1 MTCPEVA
8 GKIPVIKLNRV
19 VLPAPFGP
27 MMALRSP
34 GMILSVTS
42 RTARRPP
49 KLFESAR
56 SSRTGSPP
64 FACASVFTSMSLPSA
79 SEATGAPETEPRPMA
94 ALVAEFAGRE
104 VAAVDRR
111 LEELLLVELPE
122 LVDVRIS
129 LDDGVPELLLVV
141 AEHLLLLDLLDV
153 DVLHRVAHLVDAD
166 GTADGIQLQRGELF
180 DEFLG
185 TGEVA
190 LVVLD
195 DLVDHLR
202 RRVIGLRI
210 VRGDLAVFRAVFLYE
225 GFVLRVFQRG
235 AVLQRGHVTDHFVA
249 HGRQHELVIAR
260 RAADHR
266 LLVARGREL
275 LGELQRHGTDHERE
289 NGVGVLPNGRNVGP
303 EVLGADRRPDPL
315 DDLPAAGLECA
326 LEAADDLIAERI
338 VGADRRDLLVALV
351 AGPLP
356 EWMARLRAAPAGADE
371 VGILGQIALS
381 QIVGGR
387 NGRDIDGFVGGA
399 DRRQRVAARRQ
410 EAANEHMHLVLQDE
424 LLGPG
429 DGGVRLGLF
438 VLHDELHFRPAE
450 VAVDVVKVELEAIDH
465 ILADLGE
472 DAGGRRHISDA

>member
-34 GMILSVTS
+34 GMILNVTS

-64 FACASVFTSMSLPSA
+64 VACASVFTSGSLPIA
-79 SEATGAPETEPRPMA
+79 SEATGARETEPRSMA
-94 ALVAEFAGRE
+94 MLVAEFAGR
-104 VAAVDRR
+104 VVSAVDRR

-122 LVDVRIS
+122 LGDVRVS

-195 DLVDHLR
+195 DLMDHLR

-210 VRGDLAVFRAVFLYE
+210 VRGDLAVLRAILLDE
-225 GFVLRVFQRG
+225 GFVLGVFQRR

-260 RAADHR
+260 
-266 LLVARGREL
+266 
-275 LGELQRHGTDHERE
+275 
-289 NGVGVLPNGRNVGP
+289 
-303 EVLGADRRPDPL
+303 
-315 DDLPAAGLECA
+315 PAAGLECA

-356 EWMARLRAAPAGADE
+356 EWMARLRAAPAG
-371 VGILGQIALS
+371 
-381 QIVGGR
+381 
-387 NGRDIDGFVGGA
+387 
-399 DRRQRVAARRQ
+399 
-410 EAANEHMHLVLQDE
+410 
-424 LLGPG
+424 
-429 DGGVRLGLF
+429 
-438 VLHDELHFRPAE
+438 
-450 VAVDVVKVELEAIDH
+450 
-465 ILADLGE
+465 
-472 DAGGRRHISDA
+472 